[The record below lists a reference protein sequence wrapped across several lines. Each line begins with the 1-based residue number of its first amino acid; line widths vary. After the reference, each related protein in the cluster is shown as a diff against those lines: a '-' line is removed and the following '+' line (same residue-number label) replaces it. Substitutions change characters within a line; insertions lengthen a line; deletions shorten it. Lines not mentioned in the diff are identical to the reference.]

1 MDALTLLLQLFF
13 TSFVILLPIVVG
25 GLAFRRLTKSKT
37 SNAWVYAVTC
47 LFATVTTAGLLP
59 WALGLNASSWFFFVL
74 AAFCPA
80 MWFAITTIC
89 DVSRK
94 GSYDVDFADMPT
106 VLFKTQQKTAASVAP
121 LVLNNPVVDTPAPI
135 FSHRGPTANIDA
147 PSRKPVLVKGETQEI
162 GAVDVIETA
171 PPVIG
176 KKSVL
181 DVAREMRRNK
191 SSEERRPKLL
201 PSPTV
206 QELPFIKSSSTA

>member
-1 MDALTLLLQLFF
+1 MDALTLLLQLLF
-13 TSFVILLPIVVG
+13 TSFVILLPTVVG

-47 LFATVTTAGLLP
+47 LFAAVTTAGLVP
-59 WALGLNASSWFFFVL
+59 WALGISASSWFFFVL

-80 MWFAITTIC
+80 LWFGVTTIC

-106 VLFKTQQKTAASVAP
+106 VLFKSQQKAP
-121 LVLNNPVVDTPAPI
+121 VPPLILSNPVVDTPVPV
-135 FSHRGPTANIDA
+135 FSHRRPAANVDA
-147 PSRKPVLVKGETQEI
+147 PSRNPVLAKNAEQKTVSNSTVKTVP
-162 GAVDVIETA
+162 AA
-171 PPVIG
+171 SG

-181 DVAREMRRNK
+181 DVAREMRLNK

-201 PSPTV
+201 PSPSIK
-206 QELPFIKSSSTA
+206 ELPFIKSSGTA